1 MVFQSLFDNWK
12 KYRWRALNSSK
23 IYYMIE
29 LYYFHHKGMTK
40 FKIYN
45 YLKKN
50 KIMNLNKKE
59 TLKIIIIKS
68 FPLLFHEQ
76 TNQYFHN
83 IFTSIFNYIWII
95 KCEYLDYSNI
105 K

>member
-1 MVFQSLFDNWK
+1 
-12 KYRWRALNSSK
+12 
-23 IYYMIE
+23 
-29 LYYFHHKGMTK
+29 
-40 FKIYN
+40 
-45 YLKKN
+45 
-50 KIMNLNKKE
+50 MNLNKKE
-59 TLKIIIIKS
+59 TSKIIIIKS
-68 FPLLFHEQ
+68 FPLFHEQ

>member
-1 MVFQSLFDNWK
+1 
-12 KYRWRALNSSK
+12 
-23 IYYMIE
+23 
-29 LYYFHHKGMTK
+29 
-40 FKIYN
+40 
-45 YLKKN
+45 
-50 KIMNLNKKE
+50 MNLNKKE
-59 TLKIIIIKS
+59 TSKIIIIKS